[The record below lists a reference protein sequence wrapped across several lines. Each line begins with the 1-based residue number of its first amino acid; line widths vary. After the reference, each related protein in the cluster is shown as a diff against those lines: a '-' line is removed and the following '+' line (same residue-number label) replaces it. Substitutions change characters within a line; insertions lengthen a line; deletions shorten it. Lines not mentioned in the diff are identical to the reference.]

1 MGCSSSKVERAGSA
15 ARTPLLGRVDP
26 QCVSGILARDPEI
39 YPFQYYNSDS
49 SLWQGFFEIRL
60 DGKPVA
66 SIGVVAEGAINV
78 SLEEPSIC
86 LKRSMIKMDVRNMIA
101 CQGEFAEPSVLI
113 GQEKKKKTSEKKPLN
128 NGRRQHPIDQSG

>member
-1 MGCSSSKVERAGSA
+1 M
-15 ARTPLLGRVDP
+15 LLGRVDP
-26 QCVSGILARDPEI
+26 QCVSGIYGILARDPEI

-49 SLWQGFFEIRL
+49 SLWRGFFGIRL

-66 SIGVVAEGAINV
+66 SIGGVAEGAINV

-101 CQGEFAEPSVLI
+101 CQGELLDLRS
-113 GQEKKKKTSEKKPLN
+113 
-128 NGRRQHPIDQSG
+128 